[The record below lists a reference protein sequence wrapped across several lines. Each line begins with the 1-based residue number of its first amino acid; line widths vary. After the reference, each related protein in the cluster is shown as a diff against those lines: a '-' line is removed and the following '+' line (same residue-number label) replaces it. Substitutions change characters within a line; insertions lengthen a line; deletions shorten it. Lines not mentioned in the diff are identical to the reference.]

1 MRRQAL
7 VEANI
12 PVITID
18 GPSGTGK
25 GTISLHLAERLGWNF
40 LDSGALYRVLA
51 YAALQEGISLDDE
64 QALARRVDLLSIDFR
79 QDPAAP
85 GENRVVLDGVDIT
98 DAIRT
103 EDCAAAA
110 SQVAALPRV
119 RQALLSL
126 QRAFRKAPGLVADG
140 RDMGT
145 VVFPGAG
152 LKIFLYATPEERAGR
167 RYKQLKEK
175 GVSVNVPQLLRD
187 IAERDARDSQRAVS
201 PLKPASDASI
211 IDTTGI
217 GIEAVFER
225 VMRLVNERISTKGS

>member
-1 MRRQAL
+1 M

-12 PVITID
+12 PVVTID

-25 GTISLHLAERLGWNF
+25 GTISLRLAEQLGWNF

-51 YAALQEGISLDDE
+51 HAALQEHISLDDE
-64 QALARRVDLLSIDFR
+64 SALAERAARLKIDFS
-79 QDPAAP
+79 PAPTVP
-85 GENRVVLDGVDIT
+85 GENRVVLDDADVT
-98 DAIRT
+98 QAIRT
-103 EDCAAAA
+103 EECAAAA

-126 QRAFRKAPGLVADG
+126 QRGFRKAPGLVADG

-145 VVFPGAG
+145 VVFPDAG
-152 LKIFLYATPEERAGR
+152 LKIFLCASPEERAER
-167 RYKQLKEK
+167 RYKQLKQK

-187 IAERDARDSQRAVS
+187 IAERDARDSQRAAS

-211 IDTTGI
+211 IDTTGV
-217 GIEAVFER
+217 GIEAVFDC
-225 VMRLVNERISTKGS
+225 VMRLVNEHIFQKG